1 MEKTG
6 ICNKKRN
13 FYGLITVSE
22 KGQVAIPAE
31 IRKELAINT
40 GDKLLVIKRDD
51 CQGINLIKAE
61 EINNF
66 INQLTK

>member
-1 MEKTG
+1 MKKQG
-6 ICNKKRN
+6 ICNKKKK

-31 IRKELAINT
+31 IRQELGINT
-40 GDKLLVIKRDD
+40 KDKLLVIKRED
-51 CQGINLIKAE
+51 CKGINLIKAE
-61 EINNF
+61 QIDNF